1 MIADSLSGRKIAIT
15 GSTGFVGTALVERLL
30 RSAPGCELFLIIRGG
45 RRGAASRVKREILS
59 NDAFDR
65 LRDMHANS
73 AETFDAMTAR
83 RVHALDGDISV
94 DGLSLN
100 ETDRALLASCDII
113 IHSAAAVSFD
123 SPLDSAVEVNL
134 LGPTRLAALLNE
146 LHPSGT
152 NMPHLV
158 AVSTCYVAGNR
169 RGTAPEQLVSE
180 GPFDIGLSWKAEVA
194 SALRLRSD
202 VEAASRTPK
211 VLEGFR
217 KGARRELGAAGAPA
231 LAAKTEQLR
240 ERWVSSELVQ
250 AGRSRAASVG
260 WPDAYAFTKALG

>member
-1 MIADSLSGRKIAIT
+1 LLVKNSATDAVGRQI
-15 GSTGFVGTALVERLL
+15 STY
-30 RSAPGCELFLIIRGG
+30 
-45 RRGAASRVKREILS
+45 
-59 NDAFDR
+59 
-65 LRDMHANS
+65 

-94 DGLSLN
+94 DGLALN
-100 ETDRALLASCDII
+100 ETDRALLAYCDII
-113 IHSAAAVSFD
+113 IHSAASVSFD

-194 SALRLRSD
+194 SARRLRHANPWWSMPT
-202 VEAASRTPK
+202 R
-211 VLEGFR
+211 
-217 KGARRELGAAGAPA
+217 
-231 LAAKTEQLR
+231 
-240 ERWVSSELVQ
+240 
-250 AGRSRAASVG
+250 
-260 WPDAYAFTKALG
+260 